1 MRSIAECPVHVVG
14 NVPLGQ
20 AAPGRLDAWV
30 SEVGDLVAAVPD
42 SGPCVGSWPRAAGP
56 ARPGDTEFGDLGY
69 ASEVARSYRRLRTL
83 RGSGLLPRELR
94 LQVNLPTPATGV
106 ARFVRDPARRA
117 AARPVFERALLLELH
132 RIVTDVPAEDLSI
145 QWNVR
150 AEVVGVEAEVAGVGE
165 SGPAW
170 EDYIVTLRMLSLSI
184 PHEALVGYHFC
195 YRNGAGEPGAEPVD
209 LATTVRMANAAVDQ
223 TPRNTD
229 FFHMA
234 VPASR
239 ADDAYF
245 APLAE
250 LERCDARLF
259 LGLVHDSD
267 GAAGATRRIG
277 AARRRVAGFGISTS
291 CGLGDRSAG
300 RVATLFH
307 IQREVLSALRS

>member
-1 MRSIAECPVHVVG
+1 MRSIAGCPVHVVG

-20 AAPGRLDAWV
+20 AAPGRLGAWV

-42 SGPCVGSWPRAAGP
+42 SGPCAGSRSGAVGPPPPGGPRLV
-56 ARPGDTEFGDLGY
+56 DLGY
-69 ASEVARSYRRLRTL
+69 ASEAARSYRRLRTV
-83 RGSGLLPRELR
+83 RDSGLLPRTVR

-106 ARFVRDPARRA
+106 ARFVGDPARRA
-117 AARPVFERALLLELH
+117 AARPLFEHALLRELD
-132 RIVTDVPAEDLSI
+132 RIVAAVPAEDLSI

-150 AEVVGVEAEVAGVGE
+150 EEVVAIEAGGSGDSE
-165 SGPAW
+165 SGTAW
-170 EDYIVTLRMLSLSI
+170 DDYLVTLRRLSRFI
-184 PHEALVGYHFC
+184 PHDALVGYHFC
-195 YRNGAGEPGAEPVD
+195 YRNGTGQTDTEPAD

-250 LERCDARLF
+250 LERSDARLF
-259 LGLVHDSD
+259 FGLVHDTD
-267 GAAGATRRIG
+267 GAAGASQRIA
-277 AARRRVAGFGISTS
+277 AARRRIADFGISTS
-291 CGLGDRSAG
+291 CGLGDRPAG
-300 RVATLFH
+300 RVAMLFH
-307 IQREVLSALRS
+307 IQREVLSVLGS